1 NVFLSLLFSSTQHC
15 LLFFFLVPNQHYSST
30 LVESMDMVIL
40 SEAIS
45 YTLQCATTFLSP
57 PATRLSSNE
66 IQQFEDN
73 LKRILH
79 FVQKAMHSNIQ
90 DPSVLSLWLTN
101 VKDVVNDLNDFMED
115 HRHNKETATATISL
129 IKAGQNMAHRHKFK
143 HQIKDA
149 TEELKRLS
157 NEAENLV
164 ISEEGRQNE
173 RKLIRKSEEFEYV
186 EVVVRENVKKDIID
200 QLMKMF
206 VNSNVVSVPVVTIV
220 GVAGI
225 GKTKLARLV
234 YGDEQVKGLFA
245 SRIWVNLETFN
256 VESIATRVI
265 ETTSKGKRFLL
276 VLDDLRVENG
286 EGCLQKLQ
294 DRLAEAGVGGAVVVT
309 TRSNFVAKKIAK
321 IGTVKLEPHV
331 LQELNEEES
340 WSLFQKIHG
349 PGSGKINDVGRRV
362 VREYCG
368 GVPMKII
375 VIARL
380 LEDLDSPVPEIELKK
395 KFLREIR
402 FTYYDELSP
411 QQKLCFAYCSLFPQE
426 HEIDA
431 GRLIRL
437 WMAEGFLW
445 RNLYSDPQ
453 EFGLACFNDFV
464 PFVFQE
470 MVSDEFGVVKRYKMN
485 RLMHELA
492 RTVAW
497 DENIIVDSAEVEVH
511 ERVVRSSFHFALD
524 VQCGIPKALFENA
537 KKLRSILLLGKTNK
551 SRLPHEVKMTISTCE
566 KILETFKCLRVL
578 DFHDLGIKMVPS
590 SIGDLKYLRLLDLSH
605 NNIKKLPSSI
615 TKLFHLQT
623 LKLSQCHV
631 LEELPKDLENLS
643 SLIHLYLE
651 GCLDLTHMPR
661 GIGKLSSLQTLSLFV
676 VGKNYQV
683 GGLRELTDLDGLRG
697 HLEILHLEQ
706 LNFSAPLE
714 AKDKYL
720 REKKHLRCL
729 TLRWD
734 HEEKEEEDEKKRNV
748 IAEKDKESLECLDPN
763 PNLAVLSVFGYYG
776 KTFSNWLSSIKCLVK
791 FSLNDCYNCQYL
803 PALDHLQHLRFLE
816 LRRLD
821 SLEYVS
827 KNSDQISSDTEASS
841 SSSNTPF
848 FPSLKELTISDC
860 PKLRSWWETAKW
872 EPNRP
877 FFTRISKLDVQ
888 CCPELHCMPLYPYL
902 DEELVVVDSSVK
914 SMRDTVHASI
924 SEDFLPFSKLKT
936 MLIARITQTPPERW
950 LKNFISLKTL
960 QIRDCSKLLYLPQG
974 FKSLSSLESLTIER
988 CAELDLDRSKTEWE
1002 GLKRLRFLIIKEIP
1016 KLKSLPWGVEDVTSL
1031 EELELHECP
1040 ALLNLPETIAN
1051 LTSLTKLVIS
1061 KCGELDSLPKG
1072 LGKIESLQTLAITD
1086 CPLLTPRC
1094 QPETGDDWP
1103 QIGHIGNI
1111 ILKQSSQD
1119 LRDLWSHGR
1128 IGKGRYF

>member
-1 NVFLSLLFSSTQHC
+1 
-15 LLFFFLVPNQHYSST
+15 
-30 LVESMDMVIL
+30 MDMVIL

-57 PATRLSSNE
+57 QATRLSSND

-79 FVQKAMHSNIQ
+79 IVQKAMHSNIQ
-90 DPSVLSLWLTN
+90 DPSVLSIWLKN

-115 HRHNKETATATISL
+115 HRHNKETAATISL

-164 ISEEGRQNE
+164 ISEEARQNE
-173 RKLIRKSEEFEYV
+173 RKLTRKSEELEYV

-265 ETTSKGKRFLL
+265 ETTNKGKRFLL

-309 TRSNFVAKKIAK
+309 TRSNFVAKKISE
-321 IGTVKLEPHV
+321 IGTVKLKPHV

-349 PGSGKINDVGRRV
+349 PGSGKINEDVGRRV

-375 VIARL
+375 AIARL

-426 HEIDA
+426 QEIDA
-431 GRLIRL
+431 GSLIRL

-470 MVSDEFGVVKRYKMN
+470 MGSDEFGVVKRYKMN

-497 DENIIVDSAEVEVH
+497 DENIIVDSAEVEVQ

-551 SRLPHEVKMTISTCE
+551 SRLPHEVKMTIST
-566 KILETFKCLRVL
+566 
-578 DFHDLGIKMVPS
+578 
-590 SIGDLKYLRLLDLSH
+590 Y
-605 NNIKKLPSSI
+605 
-615 TKLFHLQT
+615 
-623 LKLSQCHV
+623 
-631 LEELPKDLENLS
+631 
-643 SLIHLYLE
+643 
-651 GCLDLTHMPR
+651 
-661 GIGKLSSLQTLSLFV
+661 
-676 VGKNYQV
+676 
-683 GGLRELTDLDGLRG
+683 LDGLRG

-720 REKKHLRCL
+720 RDKKHLHCL

-748 IAEKDKESLECLDPN
+748 IAKKDKESLECLDPN
-763 PNLAVLSVFGYYG
+763 PNLAVLSVVGYYG

-803 PALDHLQHLRFLE
+803 PALDHLQHLRVLE

-827 KNSDQISSDTEASS
+827 KNSDQISADTEASS
-841 SSSNTPF
+841 SSSSTPF

-872 EPNRP
+872 KPNRP

-924 SEDFLPFSKLKT
+924 SADFLPFSKLKT
-936 MLIARITQTPPERW
+936 MLISRITQTPPERW
-950 LKNFISLKTL
+950 LKNFISLQTL

-974 FKSLSSLESLTIER
+974 FKSLSSLQSLTIER

-1051 LTSLTKLVIS
+1051 LTSLTKLVIC
-1061 KCGELDSLPKG
+1061 KCVELDSLPKG
-1072 LGKIESLQTLAITD
+1072 IGKIESLHTLAITD

-1103 QIGHIGNI
+1103 QIGNIRNI